1 MLLLFLCRQNIFLPV
16 GGRLQQ
22 SQGKKSW
29 GEGGTVNSLMATK
42 WRLNLDKLF
51 VVKVV

>member
-1 MLLLFLCRQNIFLPV
+1 MLLLFLCRHNIFLPV

-29 GEGGTVNSLMATK
+29 GGGTVNSLMATK
-42 WRLNLDKLF
+42 LG
-51 VVKVV
+51 

>member
-22 SQGKKSW
+22 LQGKKKL
-29 GEGGTVNSLMATK
+29 GGGIVNNLMAS
-42 WRLNLDKLF
+42 KLG
-51 VVKVV
+51 